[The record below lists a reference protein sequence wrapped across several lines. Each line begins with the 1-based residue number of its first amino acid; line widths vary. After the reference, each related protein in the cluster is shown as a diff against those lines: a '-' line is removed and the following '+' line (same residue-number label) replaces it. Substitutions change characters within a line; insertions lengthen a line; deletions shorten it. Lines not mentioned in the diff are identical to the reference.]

1 MIEKSTIPKQ
11 YMYRQAGF
19 FITIFSIFGIFIRL
33 LTGFE
38 FQVWETFIYV
48 GLALFIFTVMFIIP
62 LYMREAAN
70 KRAMGKD
77 FLEGPIIANLKK
89 KEDFF
94 LGVESYTRIYI
105 DFDDDKP
112 LEELFKKNLYLTYAK
127 SINREEGV
135 KQFLA
140 REESGELDEKY
151 IKKISGEYLK
161 LEAKALKKGSAGQ
174 ELTVA
179 EKKELDRKQ
188 KEFTEAMDAL
198 KPFKE
203 FKLEWVK
210 ELDKNNLKKLQFYYL
225 ELYAEEKFE
234 DSENGFD
241 KLLIVTNDDLSKVL
255 RTEPGEGEYQ
265 GWTVDLRTCRTFW
278 ILWGYV
284 TDKMPC
290 LYLRFSEN
298 MIEQEIDTV
307 TQMRAVTMTYMQLKV
322 LEKWIYHLSTI
333 PDKLFKEITKYQ
345 ERADTFEEAYSLLL
359 QQNAM
364 DNLIYSS
371 FIRDKTVEDLRLEN
385 LKRKK
390 HLQIAMLVN
399 IMIFVSFG
407 LILLF
412 LI

>member
-1 MIEKSTIPKQ
+1 MIEKSAIPKQ

-19 FITIFSIFGIFIRL
+19 FMTLISIFCIFIRIL
-33 LTGFE
+33 IAFP
-38 FQVWETFIYV
+38 FQIWETFIYV
-48 GLALFIFTVMFIIP
+48 ALALFILSLMTIIP
-62 LYMREAAN
+62 LYKREAAN
-70 KRAMGKD
+70 KKAMGKD
-77 FLEGPIIANLKK
+77 FFDGPIAVNIKK

-105 DFDDDKP
+105 DFDDDTS
-112 LEELFKKNLYLTYAK
+112 LEELFKKNLYTTYAK

-140 REESGELDEKY
+140 REESGELDKQY
-151 IKKISGEYLK
+151 IEKISKEYLK
-161 LEAKALKKGSAGQ
+161 LEAKATKKRDSEQ

-179 EKKELDRKQ
+179 EKKELDKKQ
-188 KEFTEAMDAL
+188 KEFNEAMETL
-198 KPFKE
+198 KPFKD
-203 FKLEWVK
+203 FKLEWVN
-210 ELDKNNLKKLQFYYL
+210 EQDRNHLKKLQFYYL
-225 ELYAEEKFE
+225 ELYSEESFE
-234 DSENGFD
+234 DSDSGFD

-278 ILWGYV
+278 ILWGYI
-284 TDKMPC
+284 TDKMPI

-307 TQMRAVTMTYMQLKV
+307 TQMRAIALTYMQLKV
-322 LEKWIYHLSTI
+322 VEKWIYHLSTI
-333 PDKLFKEITKYQ
+333 PDKLVKEITKYQ

-364 DNLIYSS
+364 DNITYSS

-390 HLQIAMLVN
+390 HVQIAMLIN

>member
-1 MIEKSTIPKQ
+1 MIEKSAIPKQ
-11 YMYRQAGF
+11 YLYRQAGF
-19 FITIFSIFGIFIRL
+19 FITIFGIFGIFIRI
-33 LTGFE
+33 LTAFP
-38 FQVWETFIYV
+38 FQIWEIFIYV
-48 GLALFIFTVMFIIP
+48 GLSLFILSVITIIP
-62 LYMREAAN
+62 LYKCDAAN

-77 FLEGPIIANLKK
+77 FLEGPIAVNIKK

-105 DFDDDKP
+105 DFDDDTS
-112 LEELFKKNLYLTYAK
+112 LEELFKKNLYVMYAK

-140 REESGELDEKY
+140 REESGALDEQY
-151 IKKISGEYLK
+151 IKKISDEYSK
-161 LEAKALKKGSAGQ
+161 LEARMSKKRSAEQ

-179 EKKELDRKQ
+179 EKKELDEKQ
-188 KEFTEAMDAL
+188 KEFNKAMETL
-198 KPFKE
+198 KPFKD
-203 FKLEWVK
+203 FKLEWVN
-210 ELDKNNLKKLQFYYL
+210 ELDRKLLKKLQFYYL
-225 ELYAEEKFE
+225 ELYSEEKFE

-241 KLLIVTNDDLSKVL
+241 KLLIVTTDDLSKVL

-278 ILWGYV
+278 ILWGYI

-298 MIEQEIDTV
+298 MIEQEIDAV
-307 TQMRAVTMTYMQLKV
+307 TQMRAIALTYMQLKV
-322 LEKWIYHLSTI
+322 VEKWIYHLSTI
-333 PDKLFKEITKYQ
+333 PDKLVKEITKYQ

-385 LKRKK
+385 LKGKK
-390 HLQIAMLVN
+390 HVQIAMLIN

-407 LILLF
+407 LVLLF